1 MRQSISLLLSFV
13 LFVPTVA
20 AQQKVRDTAE
30 GRGQRNDTEERKAEE
45 AQRKAQAIDILKT
58 VVANAAEIQ
67 EMQTRVAV
75 VTGALE
81 LLWKHDEGYTRA
93 QFIKSGVA
101 LSDRFASDT
110 IDRRERSEIRS
121 SMGTL
126 LNAFARHDSQAAE
139 RLLDKFQ
146 KRLEDVGNSLS
157 AGERLSLAQAGL
169 ESDAAQSV
177 ALAAKVLETGV
188 PGSFPSYLN
197 ELEQRDPAAAASLF
211 RTALSILSNGRI
223 YNPPQ
228 VTILSTYV
236 FRESQLFVPMV
247 TSERGGPIDFGMFA
261 SPLSPAPTR
270 DLNRALVGAYL
281 TAASSYLNA
290 EGMGLEQRANPD
302 AVHVGLC
309 FFLVK
314 KLRGYADKLNLDRG
328 QQWAVLDAK
337 YTIVAERAKLSG
349 PAVSGL
355 ATMAQRIVTENT
367 VFRFDSGD
375 SAFAAAEKAVDPAT
389 RTELMAAGI
398 RQLIDDGKYAEAV
411 QKIDDVR
418 EEKLQQQLNTYRS
431 VRMAEASLKKLDW
444 HGFSAQ
450 INRVSDVRLR
460 TYLVLS
466 AAQAAGDANKKD
478 MTSEFLAVATALVP
492 RIEDADIRAAA
503 LVTTAGILFSMADT
517 TWGVQVLNEGV
528 KAINRADRYDGRVY
542 GVTLE
547 APKYK
552 EWLPIP
558 KSDLSHLFE
567 QAAKRDWHGAVAAA
581 QAIDSKALSSQAFI
595 AACRNLLK

>member
-1 MRQSISLLLSFV
+1 MRKTTSVLLLLAFLV
-13 LFVPTVA
+13 QALT
-20 AQQKVRDTAE
+20 AQQKVRDKTDGG
-30 GRGQRNDTEERKAEE
+30 GRRNDTEERKAEE

-81 LLWKHDEGYTRA
+81 LLWKHDETYTRA
-93 QFIKSGVA
+93 QFIKSAAA

-110 IDRRERSEIRS
+110 IDRLERSEIRS

-126 LNAFARHDSQAAE
+126 LKAFARHDPQTAE

-146 KRLEDVGNSLS
+146 KRLEEVGNSLS
-157 AGERLSLAQAGL
+157 PGERLSLAQAGL

-211 RTALSILSNGRI
+211 RTALSILSNGRV
-223 YNPPQ
+223 YSPPQ

-247 TSERGGPIDFGMFA
+247 TSERGGSIDFGMFA
-261 SPLSPAPTR
+261 SPLSPAPTK

-290 EGMGLEQRANPD
+290 EGMGLERRANPD

-349 PAVSGL
+349 PALSGL
-355 ATMAQRIVTENT
+355 ATVAQRIVTENT

-375 SAFAAAEKAVDPAT
+375 SAFAAAEKAVDSAQ
-389 RTELMAAGI
+389 RTELMATGI
-398 RQLIDDGKYAEAV
+398 RQLIDEGKYAEAV

-418 EEKLQQQLNTYRS
+418 DEKSHEQLNTYRS
-431 VRMAEASLKKLDW
+431 VRMAEASLRKLDW
-444 HGFSAQ
+444 HGFNAQ
-450 INRVSDVRLR
+450 VNRVSDVRLR
-460 TYLVLS
+460 TYLVLL
-466 AAQAAGDANKKD
+466 AAQTASDASKKD
-478 MTSEFLAVATALVP
+478 MTSEFLAVAMALVP
-492 RIEDADIRAAA
+492 KIEDADTRAAA
-503 LVTTAGILFSMADT
+503 LVATASILFAAADT
-517 TWGVQVLNEGV
+517 SWGAQVLNEGV

-558 KSDLSHLFE
+558 KSDLNHLFE
-567 QAAKRDWHGAVAAA
+567 QAAKRDWPGSIAAA
-581 QAIDSKALSSQAFI
+581 QGIDSKALRSQAYI
-595 AACRNLLK
+595 AACGNVL

>member
-1 MRQSISLLLSFV
+1 MRISLLLSFV
-13 LFVPTVA
+13 LFVATVA
-20 AQQKVRDTAE
+20 AQQKVRDKAE
-30 GRGQRNDTEERKAEE
+30 GGARRTNSAERQAEE
-45 AQRKAQAIDILKT
+45 AQRRTQAIDILKG
-58 VVANAAEIQ
+58 VVESAGEIQ
-67 EMQTRVAV
+67 EMHTQLTVL
-75 VTGALE
+75 TGALN
-81 LLWKHDEGYTRA
+81 LLWKHDEAYTRG
-93 QFIKSGVA
+93 QFIKSAGA

-110 IDRRERSEIRS
+110 IDRRERAEIRS

-126 LNAFARHDSQAAE
+126 LKAFARHDPQAAE

-157 AGERLSLAQAGL
+157 PGERLSLAQAGL

-211 RTALSILSNGRI
+211 RTALSILGNGRI
-223 YNPPQ
+223 YSPPQ

-236 FRESQLFVPMV
+236 FRESQLFVPMA
-247 TSERGGPIDFGMFA
+247 TSERGGPMEFGMFA
-261 SPLSPAPTR
+261 SPLSPPPTR

-290 EGMGLEQRANPD
+290 EGMGLEQRGSPD

-328 QQWAVLDAK
+328 QQWAMLDAK

-349 PAVSGL
+349 PALSGL

-375 SAFAAAEKAVDPAT
+375 SAFAAAEKAVDPAE
-389 RTELMAAGI
+389 RTELIAAGI

-418 EEKLQQQLNTYRS
+418 EEKFQEQLNTYRS

-444 HGFSAQ
+444 HGFNAQ
-450 INRVSDVRLR
+450 VNRVADVRLR
-460 TYLVLS
+460 MYLVLS
-466 AAQAAGDANKKD
+466 AALAASNANKKD
-478 MTSEFLAVATALVP
+478 ITSEFLAVAMALVP
-492 RIEDADIRAAA
+492 KIEDADIRAAA
-503 LVTTAGILFSMADT
+503 LVTTGGILFSMSDT
-517 TWGVQVLNEGV
+517 SWGAQVLNEGV
-528 KAINRADRYDGRVY
+528 KVINRADHYDGRVY
-542 GVTLE
+542 GVMLE

-552 EWLPIP
+552 EFLPIP
-558 KSDLSHLFE
+558 KSDLSYLFE
-567 QAAKRDWHGAVAAA
+567 QAAKRDWHGAIAAA
-581 QAIDSKALSSQAFI
+581 QAIDSKALRAQAYI
-595 AACRNLLK
+595 AACRTAL